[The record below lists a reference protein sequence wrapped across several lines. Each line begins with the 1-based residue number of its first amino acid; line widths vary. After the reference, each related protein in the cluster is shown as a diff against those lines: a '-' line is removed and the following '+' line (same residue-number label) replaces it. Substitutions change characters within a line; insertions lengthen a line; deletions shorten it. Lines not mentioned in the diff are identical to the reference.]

1 MMKEKIKKFI
11 EDNINLINQNKW
23 EEVYSN
29 ARDLYPHVGE
39 FTEALLN
46 CGINPL
52 EQGLNYMPIYFLAN
66 SKIEQFIIPN
76 HIPNISYCAFSWC
89 KSLRNITI
97 PNSVT
102 SIEHQAFNGC
112 HSLTD
117 INYIGTKKEALTK
130 LKVKNK
136 IWRKYSDI
144 KKIICTDGV
153 IEL

>member
-52 EQGLNYMPIYFLAN
+52 E
-66 SKIEQFIIPN
+66 
-76 HIPNISYCAFSWC
+76 
-89 KSLRNITI
+89 
-97 PNSVT
+97 
-102 SIEHQAFNGC
+102 
-112 HSLTD
+112 
-117 INYIGTKKEALTK
+117 
-130 LKVKNK
+130 
-136 IWRKYSDI
+136 
-144 KKIICTDGV
+144 
-153 IEL
+153 